1 MVLRV
6 RGSER
11 SAALLDVAFLRCH
24 SVQGDA
30 LGRVLEAAVPAF
42 LLDFV
47 RSRVLCYART
57 DEHHGRV
64 DSGRVDAPLEGRVQ
78 AGAHPAPREAVPCR
92 PTWSSHCRTRVRVR
106 SVACARGGRDA
117 ARVRIGTSPLA
128 RPASRPTH
136 VVLLLS
142 RRYHPFVW
150 PVPKGC
156 PAGDPTVAAPVARG
170 TRPPGDYERERA
182 SIARGEEMAHSGTN
196 NGAPSQCRAAAQ
208 STARARNR
216 QEDARVA
223 LALAQGNNPIEEGK
237 YYIVCFE
244 LNEEPDE
251 LFFTL
256 MLATNVSVSL
266 RGHRCVFRCADLEN
280 RPSLHLVLVGL
291 NSAVYCDG
299 F

>member
-1 MVLRV
+1 
-6 RGSER
+6 
-11 SAALLDVAFLRCH
+11 
-24 SVQGDA
+24 
-30 LGRVLEAAVPAF
+30 
-42 LLDFV
+42 
-47 RSRVLCYART
+47 
-57 DEHHGRV
+57 
-64 DSGRVDAPLEGRVQ
+64 
-78 AGAHPAPREAVPCR
+78 
-92 PTWSSHCRTRVRVR
+92 
-106 SVACARGGRDA
+106 
-117 ARVRIGTSPLA
+117 
-128 RPASRPTH
+128 
-136 VVLLLS
+136 
-142 RRYHPFVW
+142 
-150 PVPKGC
+150 
-156 PAGDPTVAAPVARG
+156 
-170 TRPPGDYERERA
+170 
-182 SIARGEEMAHSGTN
+182 MAHSGTN

-223 LALAQGNNPIEEGK
+223 LALAEGNNPIEEGK

-299 F
+299 FQLSRTVSCHVTANTSSHTEVRRAAANHGFVRVAPTCLRPR